1 MKGGMEEKGRYS
13 GRSEWGEVFSTSV
26 QYKCSVQVL
35 GGAECVIFGHA
46 AFIQKEARSE
56 CEDCAN
62 LSSIFSEIC
71 RHFHS

>member
-1 MKGGMEEKGRYS
+1 MGGVS
-13 GRSEWGEVFSTSV
+13 GE
-26 QYKCSVQVL
+26 KCSVQVL